1 MFKQTDDSG
10 GQTDADKI
18 RLLVEQRLN
27 TQAQGYQIGGGVGG
41 NEMYPL
47 SNVALRMNH
56 GGLTSLHPMGNS
68 AKTMAAQG
76 RNGDNTLLHVNTK
89 ELAGLESLLGKK
101 LTVNPKTGMY
111 EASGWSDLLPV
122 IAGIGANMMFPGG
135 GALLAGAVAG
145 GTKMLQGGSLQQGL
159 MAGLMA
165 GGTAGIMGSLAD
177 AGTAATTQA
186 ATDLANTG
194 AQQAGTSAFNDTLA
208 KETTRQAGETAA
220 AAANSRI
227 PTVLSENPVIPTF
240 NASTPLS
247 TNTPSNLNFGETAQA
262 VYPATTPINTAPS
275 FLQSP
280 EQIAQEAKM
289 RAIGDYGGEYG
300 GLGKAAPVVPNP
312 TVLGSQRLGDISAGA
327 SNPDALK
334 SAVLS
339 KNGLMA
345 ASGLAG
351 MMMEPKA
358 FKPPVPMGSNY
369 QPMTPYDRNVQFP
382 EFQTGYGPS
391 QPEYNYFPGNRFAR
405 PAAAGGS
412 TEDISARDGIASFDK
427 GTDMS
432 KVRTL
437 RRTYANRED
446 AEQAATQKGSVA
458 QKLGITSP
466 EDPSLTY
473 AFGPKQA
480 LSGDGDGMSD
490 EIDASIGDKTPARL
504 SDGEFVVP
512 ADVVSGLG
520 NGSTKAGSKVLYAML
535 DRVRHARTGTKKQGN
550 EIDAGKMMPA

>member
-165 GGTAGIMGSLAD
+165 GGTAGIMGSLA
-177 AGTAATTQA
+177 GTGAAATTEATAGLTNAA
-186 ATDLANTG
+186 ATKAGEEAAQNAVGNELERNFARSGEEALVGSTPGTVGAPTWNQYAQTVANTG
-194 AQQAGTSAFNDTLA
+194 GIENAIPGGQN
-208 KETTRQAGETAA
+208 AA
-220 AAANSRI
+220 AFEQSAREYAAN
-227 PTVLSENPVIPTF
+227 
-240 NASTPLS
+240 ASP
-247 TNTPSNLNFGETAQA
+247 AVQA
-262 VYPATTPINTAPS
+262 
-275 FLQSP
+275 
-280 EQIAQEAKM
+280 
-289 RAIGDYGGEYG
+289 
-300 GLGKAAPVVPNP
+300 VPNP

-369 QPMTPYDRNVQFP
+369 RPMTPYDRNVQFQP
-382 EFQTGYGPS
+382 FQTGYETS

>member
-1 MFKQTDDSG
+1 
-10 GQTDADKI
+10 
-18 RLLVEQRLN
+18 
-27 TQAQGYQIGGGVGG
+27 
-41 NEMYPL
+41 
-47 SNVALRMNH
+47 
-56 GGLTSLHPMGNS
+56 
-68 AKTMAAQG
+68 
-76 RNGDNTLLHVNTK
+76 
-89 ELAGLESLLGKK
+89 
-101 LTVNPKTGMY
+101 
-111 EASGWSDLLPV
+111 
-122 IAGIGANMMFPGG
+122 
-135 GALLAGAVAG
+135 
-145 GTKMLQGGSLQQGL
+145 
-159 MAGLMA
+159 
-165 GGTAGIMGSLAD
+165 
-177 AGTAATTQA
+177 
-186 ATDLANTG
+186 
-194 AQQAGTSAFNDTLA
+194 
-208 KETTRQAGETAA
+208 
-220 AAANSRI
+220 
-227 PTVLSENPVIPTF
+227 
-240 NASTPLS
+240 
-247 TNTPSNLNFGETAQA
+247 
-262 VYPATTPINTAPS
+262 
-275 FLQSP
+275 
-280 EQIAQEAKM
+280 
-289 RAIGDYGGEYG
+289 
-300 GLGKAAPVVPNP
+300 
-312 TVLGSQRLGDISAGA
+312 LGSQRLGDISAGA

-351 MMMEPKA
+351 IMMEPKA

-369 QPMTPYDRNVQFP
+369 QPMTPYNRNVQFQP
-382 EFQTGYGPS
+382 FQTGYETS